1 MLLVQLVLRVLLVQP
16 VQPVL
21 LGQLVQ
27 PELLEQALLLIP
39 QCVEELE
46 EAKAA
51 PSAPQALVV
60 AGYSLLT
67 LTMNS
72 RPLTI

>member
-1 MLLVQLVLRVLLVQP
+1 MQLVLLVQLVLLELLVLLVQ
-16 VQPVL
+16 
-21 LGQLVQ
+21 LV
-27 PELLEQALLLIP
+27 LLEQALLLIP
-39 QCVEELE
+39 QCVEEEL